1 IGMVKFPAIFLN
13 YKAYPQSIGK
23 KGLHLSKIAEEVHE
37 ETGVEIVV
45 IPQHTD
51 LRMIASEVS
60 IPVFAQHMDTLKP
73 GSGTGYLTAEAI
85 KDAGAVGVMLNHSEH
100 RLKLAEIDLAITRA
114 KEVGLLT
121 LVCSNNPKVSAAV
134 AALEPDMV
142 AVEPPELIGTGIS
155 VSKAKPEVVTGT
167 VELIQKVNPKVHV
180 LTGAGISNG
189 DDVAAAIKLGTEGV
203 LLASAFVKSKDPKA
217 ILMEMANAILKTKK

>member
-1 IGMVKFPAIFLN
+1 MVKFPAIFLN

-155 VSKAKPEVVTGT
+155 VSRAKPEVITSSVRPI
-167 VELIQKVNPKVHV
+167 ESLFPSV
-180 LTGAGISNG
+180 LVYCGAGITTAE
-189 DDVAAAIKLGTEGV
+189 DVAKALELGAKGV
-203 LLASAFVKSKDPKA
+203 LLASAVAKSPDPVEK
-217 ILMEMANAILKTKK
+217 LRELSSPLR